1 MPPKAPSLI
10 DEIVSLVPAGQAREK
25 PWQDKL
31 PSDVRAELEALK
43 ARFVAGEIK
52 GTKSG
57 MAKAISGTLARRG
70 IITIGPQGVLKW
82 LAG

>member
-1 MPPKAPSLI
+1 MPKAPSLI
-10 DEIVSLVPAGQAREK
+10 DEIVSLVPPQQGREK

-31 PSDVRAELEALK
+31 PGEVRAELEGLK
-43 ARFVAGEIK
+43 AKFLGGEIK

-57 MAKAISGTLARRG
+57 MARAISETLKRRG
-70 IITIGPQGVLKW
+70 IYTIGPQGVLKW